1 MPAHPASLVEL
12 SRLSADSLAGLKS
25 PRGGL
30 DEADGDSVASAS
42 TFASFTTARGWP
54 RVAPAAPAAPAP
66 PPGASYADVLLRRAE
81 EAARARMVAAAAAA
95 AAAEQQEAARSKVLR
110 LQVSGSPPAR
120 TARAAAPLLA
130 RWLTGIGVSTYR
142 SDRLPPPPAR
152 ASCTAACS
160 SLRRRRAAAQ
170 AGGGGCGWPEPDSTA
185 SMRRR
190 SESRVKSCACE
201 EDGGGDTGVSRY
213 MCPTT
218 TRKPCHW
225 VAALCV
231 RVYVCVRF
239 LSRGEPSLLNVR
251 LSVFMC
257 PASSFLVTPARRR
270 RSAKPPAAHAAQ
282 WHWPSGQ
289 WCSDQCHARARA
301 SQTRAGAASLGRVDL
316 EQVRC
321 HRASGLEVSNGQR
334 PGEYRP

>member
-1 MPAHPASLVEL
+1 MPAHPASVVEL
-12 SRLSADSLAGLKS
+12 SRLSAVSLAGLES
-25 PRGGL
+25 PRRRGGL

-130 RWLTGIGVSTYR
+130 RWLTGVGVSTYR

-201 EDGGGDTGVSRY
+201 EGGGGTGVSRY

-218 TRKPCHW
+218 TKARKPCHW

-231 RVYVCVRF
+231 RVYVCVR
-239 LSRGEPSLLNVR
+239 SCR
-251 LSVFMC
+251 
-257 PASSFLVTPARRR
+257 
-270 RSAKPPAAHAAQ
+270 
-282 WHWPSGQ
+282 
-289 WCSDQCHARARA
+289 
-301 SQTRAGAASLGRVDL
+301 
-316 EQVRC
+316 
-321 HRASGLEVSNGQR
+321 EVSR
-334 PGEYRP
+334 VY